1 VKYLLV
7 VVVFVTG
14 CMPYVIP
21 PVTGNLGATYSSE
34 RASRT
39 SLHVDAGLSP
49 VQLVRGQTHRR
60 WDATVSGSLD
70 RESSNVW
77 GAAVAAGPI
86 FHPWGKLDE
95 ERTARVLPQLV
106 GRWTTEGRAVGVRF
120 GVERAA
126 FVVPDESKD
135 GSHWGELGF
144 GLYAEVDY
152 MRPDDMRG
160 DTRWM
165 FTVGLSV
172 RLPVMAGVACCIS
185 YR

>member
-1 VKYLLV
+1 MKSLILV
-7 VVVFVTG
+7 FLAG

-21 PVTGNLGATYSSE
+21 PVTANAGATFSTE

-39 SLHVDAGLSP
+39 ALHVDAGLSP
-49 VQLVRGQTHRR
+49 IQLVRGQTHRR

-77 GAAVAAGPI
+77 GAAIAAGPI
-86 FHPWGKLDE
+86 LHPWGKLDE
-95 ERTARVLPQLV
+95 ERSARVLPQLV
-106 GRWTTEGRAVGVRF
+106 GRWTTDGRAVGVRV

-126 FVVPDESKD
+126 FIAPDESMKH
-135 GSHWGELGF
+135 GTGWGELGF
-144 GLYAEVDY
+144 GLYAEASYV
-152 MRPDDMRG
+152 RPDDME
-160 DTRWM
+160 DDPRWAV
-165 FTVGLSV
+165 TLGVSI

>member
-1 VKYLLV
+1 
-7 VVVFVTG
+7 
-14 CMPYVIP
+14 MPYVIP
-21 PVTGNLGATYSSE
+21 PVTGNVGATYSTE
-34 RASRT
+34 RAART

-60 WDATVSGSLD
+60 WDATLSGSLD

-77 GAAVAAGPI
+77 GAAISAGPI
-86 FHPWGKLDE
+86 FHPWGKLDD
-95 ERTARVLPQLV
+95 ERTARLVPQLV
-106 GRWTTEGRAVGVRF
+106 GRWTQEARAIGVRI

-126 FVVPDESKD
+126 FVAPDDEDKNKD
-135 GSHWGELGF
+135 GVWGELGF
-144 GLYAEVDY
+144 GLYAEANY
-152 MRPDDMRG
+152 LRPDAMR
-160 DTRWM
+160 DDPRWT